1 LNFLRLASS
10 SLIKAKRLELR
21 SKYGKNDPTST
32 DDASSTRGDGAVG
45 GGDVVDD
52 TSSSTVVSTNSRA
65 IGSIVVDPTTK

>member
-1 LNFLRLASS
+1 MNFLRLASS

-21 SKYGKNDPTST
+21 SKNGKNNPTST
-32 DDASSTRGDGAVG
+32 YDASTRGDGAVG

-52 TSSSTVVSTNSRA
+52 DVSSTVVTTNSRA

>member
-1 LNFLRLASS
+1 MNFLRLASS

-21 SKYGKNDPTST
+21 SKYGKNDPSSM
-32 DDASSTRGDGAVG
+32 DDAFARGDGAVG
-45 GGDVVDD
+45 GGYVVDD

>member
-1 LNFLRLASS
+1 MNFLRLASS

-21 SKYGKNDPTST
+21 SKYGKNNPTST
-32 DDASSTRGDGAVG
+32 DDASTRGDGAVG

-52 TSSSTVVSTNSRA
+52 DVSSTVVTTNSRA